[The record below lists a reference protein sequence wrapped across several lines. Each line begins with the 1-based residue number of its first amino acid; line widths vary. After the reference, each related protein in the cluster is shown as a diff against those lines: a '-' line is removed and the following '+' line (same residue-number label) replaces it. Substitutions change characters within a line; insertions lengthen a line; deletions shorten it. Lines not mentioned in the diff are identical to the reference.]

1 MPRSSIEDTNKFSEC
16 RCINICQL
24 QEREHYSLFR
34 WPPTTMVHLLPALAL
49 AGSCSA
55 FSLKN
60 LVTFGDSYTD
70 ITMNG
75 DGKCSTPPSP

>member
-1 MPRSSIEDTNKFSEC
+1 MSIMFC
-16 RCINICQL
+16 VLVAI
-24 QEREHYSLFR
+24 
-34 WPPTTMVHLLPALAL
+34 VL

-55 FSLKN
+55 FTLKN

-75 DGKCSTPPSP
+75 DGKYSTCFHVDAGLTVHLSSWI